1 MTQSSTKPSWSLR
14 GFSWLLRIYL
24 FYVGL
29 ILLLVTPALNYFVPR
44 LASSALNRDVES
56 ELLVLNPFNLAL
68 DVRGVSIVEA
78 DGHVPL
84 AFDRVQI
91 NLSLSSLWASAIVLD
106 GVFAEG
112 LALHVL
118 RYADGGFHF
127 DDLLGQ
133 GKTDESAESP
143 PVPPVL
149 IQQLRIQADRLSF
162 TDRTKNEPYQTT
174 QRDLVVNIANLG
186 TAQGQIGEGSLQL
199 STDRGGVLRW
209 EGSLEIASGDST
221 GAVSLEDVNVVPF
234 WDYQA
239 EDHNF
244 VLDSLRLQS
253 QLNYQTHWL
262 GDLRLVLK
270 DSSLGITDLT
280 VLPLGSEDDPA
291 SSPPSFIRLA
301 AVFLTGLGMSLADQQ
316 VDAASLAISGLDIA
330 GFDRDGVASLQ
341 AFLPESNVEGVETEA
356 LPPDVE
362 VEAETSATGTV
373 NETDGSGWKLA
384 LAELTL
390 DDSRVTWDTEML
402 TPRAMAVS
410 PITFRANN
418 LHWPDAESAELSS
431 RLRVNDT
438 LEFTLSGALTPS
450 TGEGE
455 LRTQLTDLP
464 LPWVNPLVNQQAR
477 TDISS
482 GVMGVATDVA
492 LADFALA
499 SVRVD
504 ADIST
509 FSTVLHETGATAFQ
523 LAALELRDLQFTPQS
538 QALRI
543 ARLALTQ
550 PIGSLHILEDG
561 QLNVN
566 GVIRTAP
573 GSTQESESEQTAT
586 ASTETDTGERE
597 NGESDG
603 SDLRVIV
610 EEFTLNDGRLDFAD
624 ASLPLPFQADIEGI
638 NGRLTDLDT
647 QATEPLSLELNGSVD
662 GYAPVEINAR
672 GSLQPDSR
680 DMNFGLNFRGID
692 IANMTPY
699 SGTYAGYEIASG
711 IMSLDLKYGLQR
723 ESLNGDNRVV
733 IRQMELGEPVDSEQA
748 VKLPLKLALALLT
761 DSQGVIDLSV
771 PVSGS
776 VDDPKFSL
784 GKVIGRAITNIIVG
798 AATAPF
804 KLLAGLVKSDA
815 NLEDIPFAPGAAA
828 PDTTSTAGLDALA
841 NALSQRP
848 QIGLRV
854 SGSFSPV
861 DDTASLKEELF
872 QQQLSDAGI
881 DANDVSGS
889 SPAYQAFLLE
899 RYTALVANVAADT
912 GSAAGAESGSETG
925 SEAEPDTMAPQQ
937 LRKAILDSLALDP
950 NALSALATQRASAAK
965 AYLVTQGGVSPER
978 ISISAGLE
986 EDFAGV
992 HMTVAN

>member
-1 MTQSSTKPSWSLR
+1 
-14 GFSWLLRIYL
+14 
-24 FYVGL
+24 
-29 ILLLVTPALNYFVPR
+29 
-44 LASSALNRDVES
+44 
-56 ELLVLNPFNLAL
+56 
-68 DVRGVSIVEA
+68 
-78 DGHVPL
+78 
-84 AFDRVQI
+84 
-91 NLSLSSLWASAIVLD
+91 
-106 GVFAEG
+106 
-112 LALHVL
+112 
-118 RYADGGFHF
+118 
-127 DDLLGQ
+127 
-133 GKTDESAESP
+133 
-143 PVPPVL
+143 
-149 IQQLRIQADRLSF
+149 
-162 TDRTKNEPYQTT
+162 
-174 QRDLVVNIANLG
+174 
-186 TAQGQIGEGSLQL
+186 
-199 STDRGGVLRW
+199 
-209 EGSLEIASGDST
+209 
-221 GAVSLEDVNVVPF
+221 
-234 WDYQA
+234 
-239 EDHNF
+239 
-244 VLDSLRLQS
+244 
-253 QLNYQTHWL
+253 
-262 GDLRLVLK
+262 
-270 DSSLGITDLT
+270 
-280 VLPLGSEDDPA
+280 
-291 SSPPSFIRLA
+291 
-301 AVFLTGLGMSLADQQ
+301 QQ

-330 GFDRDGVASLQ
+330 GFDRDGVASVQ
-341 AFLPESNVEGVETEA
+341 AFLPDSNVAGAETEA

-362 VEAETSATGTV
+362 VAAETATAAAV
-373 NETDGSGWKLA
+373 NETDGSGWKIA

-390 DDSRVTWDTEML
+390 DDSRVAWDTEFL

-410 PITFRANN
+410 PITFRATN

-438 LEFTLSGALTPS
+438 LEFSLGGALTPS
-450 TGEGE
+450 TGEGK
-455 LRTQLTDLP
+455 LRTQLTELP

-477 TDISS
+477 TDIDS
-482 GVMGVATDVA
+482 GVMGVTTDVG

-523 LAALELRDLQFTPQS
+523 LAALELRDLQFAPQS

-573 GSTQESESEQTAT
+573 GSSQENESEQTAT

-597 NGESDG
+597 NGESGG

-624 ASLPLPFQADIEGI
+624 ASLPLPFQANIEGI

-662 GYAPVEINAR
+662 GYAPVEIKAQ

-680 DMNFGLNFRGID
+680 DLNFGLNFRGID

-723 ESLNGDNRVV
+723 ENLNGDNRVV

-815 NLEDIPFAPGAAA
+815 NLE
-828 PDTTSTAGLDALA
+828 
-841 NALSQRP
+841 
-848 QIGLRV
+848 
-854 SGSFSPV
+854 
-861 DDTASLKEELF
+861 
-872 QQQLSDAGI
+872 
-881 DANDVSGS
+881 
-889 SPAYQAFLLE
+889 
-899 RYTALVANVAADT
+899 
-912 GSAAGAESGSETG
+912 
-925 SEAEPDTMAPQQ
+925 
-937 LRKAILDSLALDP
+937 
-950 NALSALATQRASAAK
+950 
-965 AYLVTQGGVSPER
+965 
-978 ISISAGLE
+978 
-986 EDFAGV
+986 
-992 HMTVAN
+992 